1 MKATRSDSSLRQCIY
16 ESDQWG
22 RLLAFL
28 KQENAF
34 CKARLAEAVATLDD
48 EGGVEEAEEFNDQFL
63 SQDSM
68 IEYLE
73 NELKK
78 HRKLLQKDL
87 YGDEQVLKNII
98 KSQRIFGRNIQ
109 NAEEIFS
116 RTRRR
121 FSIYLLSLL

>member
-28 KQENAF
+28 KQENVF
-34 CKARLAEAVATLDD
+34 CKSRLAEAVATLDD
-48 EGGVEEAEEFNDQFL
+48 EGSVEEAEEFNDQFL

-98 KSQRIFGRNIQ
+98 KSQRMLGRNMQ

-121 FSIYLLSLL
+121 FSIYLLTLF